1 MGGKEIDTDPPS
13 IEEYFNKLFSYA
25 LTIGM
30 TYEQYW
36 YYDPYLLLNYMEAEE
51 FKTRRMN
58 EKLWLQ
64 GLYNHIALNTSLSN
78 AFSKNSH
85 AKYPD
90 SPIPITRKEQEEAE
104 RKRVER
110 IVHKLDSLVGKKLG

>member
-1 MGGKEIDTDPPS
+1 MGGKEVDTTPPT

-25 LTIGM
+25 LTLGM
-30 TYEQYW
+30 SYEEYW
-36 YYDPYLLLNYMEAEE
+36 FYDPYLLVNYIEADEI
-51 FKTRRMN
+51 KTRRFN

-85 AKYPD
+85 AKYPE
-90 SPIPITRKEQEEAE
+90 SPFPITKQEQEEME

-110 IVHKLDSLVGKKLG
+110 IVRKLDSLVGKKLS